1 MACVYELINLGNQ
14 QPVMKGNVMTDD
26 IHHDDGLEPEDN
38 KRRGRRKKEK
48 QAKADGGG
56 GFNLRQWLIDSYNGV
71 FKIVIQPQLPTLRVL
86 GFMLIGFLFGMF
98 WAYQPASIQFYDGAP
113 HQMREEHQDQ
123 YVIGVAASALA
134 RLYDEAGVAQ
144 LLERVDD
151 PADRVQRLITERG
164 GQTAAALEEIQYI
177 AQTVDGR
184 DAPSTGNLLTSI
196 LQFILG
202 AGAFALIANIF
213 ALLWGLLIGGYVERA
228 YLGIKK
234 RFVGESEQDKL
245 ARETMEGE
253 RRRREIAKQMEED
266 GKKAGASELGAPLVN
281 KPSVYFKG
289 RPFDDSFAIENA
301 DDMFLG
307 ETGAATAKV
316 IGDTGELAA
325 VEVWLFDKD
334 DVGKTYTK
342 IFVTEY
348 GFSDPAM
355 MSDLQ
360 GRVDNP
366 AADIAVLRNGSELTL
381 ESTNLV
387 LKSRIAEAV
396 IGTKPD
402 LPPNSYVDNLT
413 IQMQAWH
420 KTSQVSPATTPMT
433 AIPPAPPPPP
443 ASGQRDLSEYE
454 IDPLPPTYSQPQTSY
469 APLPP
474 QPPTQSSGLR
484 DLSEYEID
492 PLPPTPPPA
501 SPLRYPED
509 DDDPFGGRAD
519 FNPSS
524 N

>member
-1 MACVYELINLGNQ
+1 
-14 QPVMKGNVMTDD
+14 MKGNVMTDD
-26 IHHDDGLEPEDN
+26 IHNGDGLEPED
-38 KRRGRRKKEK
+38 KKTRGRRKKEK
-48 QAKADGGG
+48 QAKGEGG
-56 GFNLRQWLIDSYNGV
+56 GFNLKQWLIDSYNGV

-86 GFMLIGFLFGMF
+86 GFMLIGFLFGTF
-98 WAYQPASIQFYDGAP
+98 WAYEPASINFYDGAP

-134 RLYDEAGVAQ
+134 RLYDEAGITQ
-144 LLERVDD
+144 LLERVDN
-151 PADRVQRLITERG
+151 PAERVQRLITERG

-177 AQTVDGR
+177 AQTVEGR
-184 DAPSTGNLLTSI
+184 DAPSSGNLLTSI

-202 AGAFALIANIF
+202 AGVFALLANVFALI
-213 ALLWGLLIGGYVERA
+213 WGLLLGGYVERA
-228 YLGIKK
+228 RLGLKK
-234 RFVGESEQDKL
+234 RFVGESEADKQ

-253 RRRREIAKQMEED
+253 RRRREIAKQMTED
-266 GKKAGASELGAPLVN
+266 SKTATVSELGVPLVN

-342 IFVTEY
+342 VFVTEY
-348 GFSDPAM
+348 GFSDPVM

-360 GRVDNP
+360 NRVDNP
-366 AADIAVLRNGSELTL
+366 ASDIGVLRTGSELTL

-387 LKSRIAEAV
+387 LKAKVAEAV
-396 IGTKPD
+396 MGSKPD

-413 IQMQAWH
+413 IQMQAWR
-420 KTSQVSPATTPMT
+420 KANQVSPATAPMT
-433 AIPPAPPPPP
+433 SIPPAPPAMPP
-443 ASGQRDLSEYE
+443 SGGQRDLSDYE
-454 IDPLPPTYSQPQTSY
+454 IDPLPPTYAPPPASY
-469 APLPP
+469 APLPQ
-474 QPPTQSSGLR
+474 QPPQSSGQR
-484 DLSEYEID
+484 DLSDYQID
-492 PLPPTPPPA
+492 PLPPSQPPV
-501 SPLRYPED
+501 SPIRYPED

-519 FNPSS
+519 FNPSG